1 MQSDELQIIQN
12 FVGEIKAKIGDFDY
26 LTSSQI
32 ARVVELKNAHSLASS
47 IGRGKD
53 HHHRWRLYAQVVG
66 RAHKTRVERVAR
78 FLAIEAGFLVIDTGM
93 PTTTSP
99 GAPPSPAPAAADATV
114 KPKPKRGRPSG
125 SKSGVPSTC
134 KHKSKA

>member
-1 MQSDELQIIQN
+1 MQDEFQIIQN
-12 FVGEIKAKIGDFDY
+12 FVGEIRAKIGDFDY

-32 ARVVELKNAHSLASS
+32 ALAVGLKNANSLASS
-47 IGRGKD
+47 VGRGKD
-53 HHHRWRLYAQVVG
+53 HHPRWRLYAQVVG

-78 FLAIEAGFLVIDTGM
+78 FLAIEAGFLVIDTGV
-93 PTTTSP
+93 
-99 GAPPSPAPAAADATV
+99 PPSPVPAAADATI

-125 SKSGVPSTC
+125 SKIGVPSTC